1 MTFHD
6 RIDPEC
12 RPVLSAAA
20 EYMLQNPWPA
30 DPAGRRQIGDAL
42 LAAQTATAPDGVVWE
57 DRLVPGLSGE
67 PDVPVRLYRPVA
79 AQRPGPGL
87 LFIHGGGMWAGSV
100 AHEHVQAATLSAA
113 LGAVVVSVGYRLAPE
128 APYPAAVHDC
138 SGALNWMAA
147 NAGDLGFAASRL
159 AVTGGSAGGGLA
171 LAVALLAR
179 DRGGPALRY
188 VMAQYPMIDDRNETA
203 SALEFDDLGVV
214 WDRRKNVEAWAW
226 YLAGQAAD
234 IYAAPARASAA
245 QLAGLPPT
253 FLDVGELDPFRDE
266 DIAFATRLMQAG
278 VPTELHVYPGAFHGS
293 EHMAPDAELS
303 VRIQQTRLAALRR
316 ALLPADGLGSVAS
329 PAAAPAPRAEPV
341 R

>member
-6 RIDPEC
+6 RTDPEC

-20 EYMLQNPWPA
+20 AQMLENPWPA
-30 DPAGRRQIGDAL
+30 DPAGRRKIGDAL
-42 LAAQTATAPDGVVWE
+42 LAAQTATAPEGVIW
-57 DRLVPGLSGE
+57 DDLRVPGLSGE
-67 PDVPVRLYRPVA
+67 PDVPVRLYRPA
-79 AQRPGPGL
+79 SAPHPGPGV
-87 LFIHGGGMWAGSV
+87 LFIHGGGMWAGSI

-138 SGALNWMAA
+138 FGTLVWMAGH
-147 NAGDLGFAASRL
+147 AGDLGFDPSRL

-188 VMAQYPMIDDRNETA
+188 VMAQYPMIDDRSETA

-214 WDRRKNVEAWAW
+214 WDRRKNVEAWNW

-234 IYAAPARASAA
+234 LYAAPARASTA

-293 EHMAPDAELS
+293 EHMVPDAELS
-303 VRIQQTRLAALRR
+303 VRIHQTRLAALRR
-316 ALLPADGLGSVAS
+316 ALRPSPPPAGVAAD
-329 PAAAPAPRAEPV
+329 PAAPELAR
-341 R
+341 